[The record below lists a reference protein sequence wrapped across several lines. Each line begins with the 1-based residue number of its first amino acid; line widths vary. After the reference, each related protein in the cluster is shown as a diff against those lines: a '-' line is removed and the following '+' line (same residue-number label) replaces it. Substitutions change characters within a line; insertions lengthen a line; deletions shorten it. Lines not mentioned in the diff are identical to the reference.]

1 MWIKKGCLATLGR
14 EPLAFARGCYS
25 PTAPLARYYYP
36 DHCLDNLYFVVGQ
49 PEQFRHDFVDQR
61 VGFLD
66 FCH

>member
-1 MWIKKGCLATLGR
+1 MLLSN
-14 EPLAFARGCYS
+14 S
-25 PTAPLARYYYP
+25 PDRAVLFP

-61 VGFLD
+61 VGVLD